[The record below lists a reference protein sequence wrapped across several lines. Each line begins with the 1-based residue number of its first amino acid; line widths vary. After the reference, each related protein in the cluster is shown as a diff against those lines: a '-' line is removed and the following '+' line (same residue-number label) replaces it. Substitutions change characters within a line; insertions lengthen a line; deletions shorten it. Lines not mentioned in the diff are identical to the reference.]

1 VDSVAIGQEQ
11 GAEMLDQSQHARNCP
26 SGPHMLTARPC
37 VHHREIFAIDLQA
50 SKNSALA
57 GEYVGTVRLER
68 APATSSVL
76 PAE

>member
-26 SGPHMLTARPC
+26 SGPHMRTA
-37 VHHREIFAIDLQA
+37 VHLREIFAIDLQA

-57 GEYVGTVRLER
+57 GEYVGTIRLER